1 MIIEEIR
8 NIKSGRTELKKFGFF
23 IGAVLLVAGL
33 YFLWKAKPACAA
45 GTAGAGI
52 VFILLGLCLPSV
64 LWPLQ
69 KVWMSFAVVMGF
81 VMTKLIMVIVFYGM
95 VTPIGLSGRLLGK
108 KYLDTKL
115 DRGAASYWIERA
127 AAYADKSRYERQF

>member
-23 IGAVLLVAGL
+23 IGAVLLVAGV

-52 VFILLGLCLPSV
+52 VFIPVSYTHLTLPTIYSV
-64 LWPLQ
+64 
-69 KVWMSFAVVMGF
+69 
-81 VMTKLIMVIVFYGM
+81 
-95 VTPIGLSGRLLGK
+95 
-108 KYLDTKL
+108 
-115 DRGAASYWIERA
+115 
-127 AAYADKSRYERQF
+127 